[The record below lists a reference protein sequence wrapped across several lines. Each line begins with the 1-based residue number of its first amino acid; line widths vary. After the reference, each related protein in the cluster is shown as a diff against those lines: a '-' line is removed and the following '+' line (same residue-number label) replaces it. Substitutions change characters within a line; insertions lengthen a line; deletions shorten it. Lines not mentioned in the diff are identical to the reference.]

1 MNVALTMK
9 CIHRTKRYDQTTTAR
24 STQLCHEIKSKRT
37 SMANNK
43 RIKRKTN
50 YESIKVNLK

>member
-1 MNVALTMK
+1 MDVALTMK
-9 CIHRTKRYDQTTTAR
+9 CIHRTKRYDQITAAQLM
-24 STQLCHEIKSKRT
+24 QLCDKIKPKRT

-50 YESIKVNLK
+50 YESI

>member
-24 STQLCHEIKSKRT
+24 SMQLCHEIKSKRT

-43 RIKRKTN
+43 RNNKTN